1 MPTIELRKSLSDGVY
16 TIAETD
22 DPDVLIFYRNDEEPL
37 LDVNDGL
44 ILGFYQNFQ
53 AIKFFEEGSKGSD
66 SCFISY
72 NLTLEKSV
80 DEKMIRIT
88 NKPFSQASSETK
100 KKKGFFA
107 KLKEFFK

>member
-1 MPTIELRKSLSDGVY
+1 MPTIKLRKCLSDGVY

-22 DPDVLIFYRNDEEPL
+22 DPNVMIFYRNDEEPL
-37 LDVNDGL
+37 TDDDDGL
-44 ILGFYQNFQ
+44 VMEFYQDFQ
-53 AIKFFEEGSKGSD
+53 ATNFFEEASANE

-88 NKPFSQASSETK
+88 NKPFSQSSSETK

-107 KLKEFFK
+107 RLKEFFK